1 MRVNLQSLMTDAY
14 GKYEQPTLFLTTLN
28 DEHIC
33 PITHLLSFDANF
45 QFNDVSEIN
54 ISVPD
59 KAWEDGQLIENPCYD
74 ELVGMRKVMIQPFGA
89 FVTINPQVSD
99 DGSRRVKDVKCY
111 SLEYTLNY
119 KQTSPLQ
126 GTFQFHDPTGT
137 SKDTITA
144 MIQEWAPDWRFDV
157 VPSKISSRYRTL
169 DVSAQSVYSFL
180 MNDCQSIYGAIFT
193 FDTINKIIHV
203 QDVEAEVD
211 TVNIHLTRDNL
222 IMDQNIEELSDEIV
236 TCLGVY
242 GADDVDIRPVNP
254 LASTKIYNLDYLIQL
269 GDIPADVAEAWR
281 AWQTKFTVYQR
292 LFSDLYSQYY
302 NNQLLLNTQ
311 NSKLVDLQ
319 GELSAMK
326 AVMDTYKTDVGGDHA
341 SEMVELQAQITAKQA
356 EVDAQKVT
364 VDSAAAQIKADQ
376 NMMAEITK
384 LCSFKSNF
392 TEEQLAVI
400 SLYLKE
406 DTLQESSFVLS
417 TVADSPAAIESI
429 TTANPFTVEITK
441 ADLYRADDYAELTE
455 EEIDAM
461 GLSAAERAE
470 IDQITASLNDA
481 YLGHYFFNINTGY
494 LDITNTADTFDLTG
508 TVTNSTL
515 SYSDTANDD
524 GSYDCMVAFSVRNPS
539 WNGDEVS
546 YSNALFV
553 ASGTLTGFTYT
564 ADSDSVDIDTMKF
577 TLNSGIVTLTCDSS
591 IDMNVNALQ
600 ELYEYGQHA
609 LAELAWPSY
618 EFSIDSANFF
628 AAKGFEQYQQEIE
641 LGKKV
646 YIDFKDSLYLE
657 PLLIGVQVDFMD
669 IKKLQLEFNS
679 KIRSQSPENLLA
691 DIIGQTAKTAASLDA
706 SKFNYNAF
714 HNSTIQNDVAD
725 LIEGALDIAK
735 KNVINSTNQDILMN
749 SQGIHLRKLIDPAT
763 GTFDPGEVRMTNG
776 NIVFTN
782 DGWDTASLAI
792 GKIETPDGAS
802 TMGIVAQSLIGE
814 VLIGNKLL
822 IEATGPDHITGL
834 DKVTHFRVDGQ
845 GASLANASF
854 AIQGTS
860 GNQILLDPNFGII
873 AGKDGIFTMGESQ
886 LTYDF
891 IDENGELIYDE
902 ALYKDYDM
910 KMPKES
916 AFYFDID
923 TGSLAFRGDI
933 YANNG
938 YFKGTVNADSGYFKG
953 TINVNDKFI
962 VDKDGNVTADGNL
975 KASNADITGKI
986 TATSGSFT
994 GTVTAT
1000 SGSFTGSVTATSLNC
1015 TNATVTGLVVGNNVL
1030 MGPNAT
1036 ISWGQVTGT
1045 GDIATESYVDAATAD
1060 MVTSD
1065 VVTTIT
1071 QNAIMTED
1079 LILGGLIYDKTTV
1092 GRQVMLGINNSNN
1105 LQVGTPVNANYGST
1119 NIYAPGNIYMLP
1131 GGTSLSDP
1139 SEVDEGWVLMV
1150 TGTNASQGR
1159 GVSVHGNMY
1168 LNQKRVLTTD
1178 DLTNIDTV
1186 AVFG

>member
-1 MRVNLQSLMTDAY
+1 MRVNLQALMTDAY
-14 GKYEQPTLFLTTLN
+14 GNYEQPTLLLTTLN
-28 DEHIC
+28 DDAIC
-33 PITHLLSFDANF
+33 FITHLLAFDANF

-59 KAWEDGQLIENPCYD
+59 KVWVDGELIDNPCYD
-74 ELVGMRKVMIQPFGA
+74 ELVGMRKIMMEPFGA
-89 FVTINPQVSD
+89 FVTINPQIND
-99 DGSRRVKDVKCY
+99 DGSRRVKDVTCY

-137 SKDTITA
+137 SSDTITA
-144 MIQEWAPDWRFDV
+144 MIQEWAPDWKFDV

-193 FDTINKIIHV
+193 FDTVNKIIHV
-203 QDVEAEVD
+203 QDAEAEVD

-222 IMDQNIEELSDEIV
+222 IMDQDIEELSDEIV

-281 AWQTKFTVYQR
+281 AWQTKFAVYQR
-292 LFSDLYSQYY
+292 LFSDLYAQYY

-319 GELSAMK
+319 GELSAME
-326 AVMDTYKTDVGGDHA
+326 AVMDTYKTDAGGDHA
-341 SEMVELQAQITAKQA
+341 AEMVELQTQMAAKQA
-356 EVDAQKVT
+356 EVNTQQAA
-364 VDSAAAQIKADQ
+364 VDNASAQIEADQ
-376 NMMAEITK
+376 DMMAEITQ
-384 LCSFKSNF
+384 LCSFKNNF
-392 TEEQLAVI
+392 TDEQLAI
-400 SLYLKE
+400 INLYLKE

-417 TVADSPAAIESI
+417 TVADSPVAIESI
-429 TTANPFTVEITK
+429 AATNPFTVEITK
-441 ADLYRADDYAELTE
+441 ADLYRADDYVELTE
-455 EEIDAM
+455 EEITDA
-461 GLSAAERAE
+461 GFTAAEQAE
-470 IDQITASLNDA
+470 ISGIANNLSSS
-481 YLGHYFFNINTGY
+481 YLGHHFFNINTGY
-494 LDITNTADTFDLTG
+494 LELTNAAGTFDLTG
-508 TVTNSTL
+508 MIINSTL
-515 SYSDTANDD
+515 SYSDTANAD
-524 GSYDCMVAFSVRNPS
+524 GSYDCMVALSVRNPI
-539 WNGDEVS
+539 WNGDEVT

-553 ASGTLTGFTYT
+553 ASGQLTGFTYT
-564 ADSDSVDIDTMKF
+564 ADPNSVDTDAMRFALTG
-577 TLNSGIVTLTCDSS
+577 GIITLTCDSS

-600 ELYEYGQHA
+600 ELYKYGQHA
-609 LAELAWPSY
+609 LTELAWPSY

-646 YIDFKDSLYLE
+646 YIDFKDSFYLE

-669 IKKLQLEFNS
+669 IKELQLEFNS
-679 KIRSQSPENLLA
+679 KIRSQSPENVLA
-691 DIIGQTAKTAASLDA
+691 DLIGQTAKTAASLDA

-714 HNSTIQNDVAD
+714 HNSNIQNDVAD

-735 KNVINSTNQDILMN
+735 KNVINSVNQDILMN
-749 SQGIHLRKLIDPAT
+749 SQGIHLRKLLDPAT

-782 DGWDTASLAI
+782 DSWNTASLAI
-792 GKIETPDGAS
+792 GKIQTPDGAS

-822 IEATGPDHITGL
+822 IEATGQDPVTGL

-873 AGKDGIFTMGESQ
+873 AGQGNLFTMGESQ
-886 LTYDF
+886 LIYDF
-891 IDENGELIYDE
+891 IDENGDLIYDK
-902 ALYKDYDM
+902 ALFKDYGM
-910 KMPKES
+910 KMPQGS
-916 AFYFDID
+916 AFYFDIE

-938 YFKGTVNADSGYFKG
+938 YFKGTVHATDGSFKG
-953 TINVNDKFI
+953 H
-962 VDKDGNVTADGNL
+962 VTA
-975 KASNADITGKI
+975 K
-986 TATSGSFT
+986 
-994 GTVTAT
+994 
-1000 SGSFTGSVTATSLNC
+1000 SLDVSD
-1015 TNATVTGLVVGNNVL
+1015 AQITGLVVGERGVTIS
-1030 MGPNAT
+1030 PNAT

-1045 GDIATESYVDAATAD
+1045 DDVAYSSEIPTEANIESISTRISRDEISTASINASQITTGVLNANDIVIKGYLWDNVFGATNQVIIG
-1060 MVTSD
+1060 VN
-1065 VVTTIT
+1065 
-1071 QNAIMTED
+1071 QN
-1079 LILGGLIYDKTTV
+1079 
-1092 GRQVMLGINNSNN
+1092 NN
-1105 LQVGTPVNANYGST
+1105 LQVGTAGKAIANYKDV
-1119 NIYAPGNIYMLP
+1119 NIYAVDDINLMA
-1131 GGTSLSDP
+1131 GGVTDSNSAALTVYCNDTDGTTGVRIPSIASGGSNAGATANSYKLLACGSTGIVYATDTSLNDLA
-1139 SEVDEGWVLMV
+1139 DGKFKV
-1150 TGTNASQGR
+1150 T
-1159 GVSVHGNMY
+1159 
-1168 LNQKRVLTTD
+1168 
-1178 DLTNIDTV
+1178 